1 MTLGRR
7 LADSTGAGV
16 NFDSTKQCLI
26 KITGSKTLSGDTYW
40 DWPNDIQVLQDP
52 HNFIGNTG
60 YTTGFS
66 LRKTRDTYING
77 MAEYRIKLSTIQGG
91 WTSDDSYFNFN
102 IEARALAVQSNNT
115 TITTNNAN
123 VTPLSGSPK
132 HTTEKLGPEDSTNL
146 GDGVQ
151 DWRSGSFTTDIGD
164 FRFFATDRNPGE
176 TPTSNPDM
184 AILLYANS
192 GGTTPMTVTA
202 DVILEITRSDI

>member
-16 NFDSTKQCLI
+16 DFDSTKQCLL
-26 KITGSKTLSGDTYW
+26 KITGSKTLSGNTYW

-66 LRKTRDTYING
+66 LRKARDNFTSSNMEKYT
-77 MAEYRIKLSTIQGG
+77 IKLSTIQGG
-91 WTSDDSYFNFN
+91 WTSDDSHFNFN
-102 IEARALAVQSNNT
+102 IEARALTIGGSGAVINT
-115 TITTNNAN
+115 TN

-146 GDGVQ
+146 SDGVQ
-151 DWRSGSFTTDIGD
+151 DWTFGTSGTDIGD
-164 FRFFATDRNPGE
+164 FQFYATDRNPGE

-184 AILLYANS
+184 AILLYAT
-192 GGTTPMTVTA
+192 GGVGGMTVTA

>member
-40 DWPNDIQVLQDP
+40 DWPNDILVLQDP

-66 LRKTRDTYING
+66 LRKTRDTYTNG

-102 IEARALAVQSNNT
+102 IQAQALIIGGSGAVINQT
-115 TITTNNAN
+115 N

-132 HTTEKLGPEDSTNL
+132 HTTEKQPGDVPN
-146 GDGVQ
+146 DGVQ
-151 DWRSGSFTTDIGD
+151 DWRFGFTGSDIGD
-164 FRFFATDRNPGE
+164 YRFYATDRNPGE

-202 DVILEITRSDI
+202 DVILEITRSDK